1 MTITFYKNRYI
12 NNIKKIKKMT
22 NSKLCIVVKSNG
34 YGIGINNLIEM
45 GILNYVDYL
54 AITENYEADII
65 RRYSKD
71 VKIIRIRSALENEI
85 LEGMK
90 YDIEEIID
98 SLDKLKL
105 VSEKFKNLK
114 VHLSIDQHMNNMGI
128 KIDDILINRKIYSNI
143 IKLNL
148 IGIMGHFPSLV
159 ELNDL
164 ELNKFIKLS
173 NKLKKTNFKN
183 LIIHIC
189 NSDNFLK
196 YKNILSF
203 DMIRIGYCI
212 LGGSHNFF
220 DIVLNWKANPVSIRT
235 LKKDE
240 PLGYNSNF
248 IADKDMKIA
257 IIPIGYNNGFPKIK
271 NNKQYLIFRDKK
283 LKVVGD
289 VNMNQIHVDI
299 TNVDLSEENKL
310 DVVGDKFKLNNLRTD
325 KYFNDSYLIINIL
338 RNNLINFI

>member
-1 MTITFYKNRYI
+1 
-12 NNIKKIKKMT
+12 
-22 NSKLCIVVKSNG
+22 G

-45 GILNYVDYL
+45 GILNHVDYL
-54 AITENYEADII
+54 AITENYEANII
-65 RRYSKD
+65 RRYNKD

-90 YDIEEIID
+90 YNIEEIID

-114 VHLSIDQHMNNMGI
+114 VHLSLDQNMNNMGI
-128 KIDDILINRKIYSNI
+128 KINDIITNSKIYNDI

-159 ELNDL
+159 ELNDI
-164 ELNKFIKLS
+164 ELNKFINLS
-173 NKLKKTNFKN
+173 NKLKETHFKN
-183 LIIHIC
+183 LIIHLC

-196 YKNILSF
+196 YKDILSF

-212 LGGSHNFF
+212 LGGSDKLF
-220 DIVLNWKANPVSIRT
+220 DIVINWKANPVSIRK

-271 NNKQYLIFRDKK
+271 NNEQYVIFREKK
-283 LKVVGD
+283 LKIVGD

-299 TNVDLSEENKL
+299 TNVNLSEENKL
-310 DVVGDKFKLNNLRTD
+310 DVVGDK
-325 KYFNDSYLIINIL
+325 Y
-338 RNNLINFI
+338 